1 MSRCNVPYL
10 YDYTNVIDSFYSPSE
25 IHVADT
31 RIVNFY
37 ARYLMQKAMSPF
49 KWTLPDHWAEN
60 YFLYTLYELGYVAV
74 VNTDKFGVIP
84 QACGLQGYTVFYQP
98 SHAVIA
104 NPLLRGTLNPRIG
117 TQCTLIRLQ
126 PDYNG
131 ISDIVK
137 YHAGL
142 LGLAY
147 ESLSTN
153 LLNSKLAFVA
163 YAENKG
169 VAESLKKLY
178 DEVARGVPAVVQHRR
193 NGDTADSPPFELI
206 NQQLSQNFLAPEL
219 LAAMRTIERH
229 FDNEIG
235 IPVNMTEGRKERAIT
250 AEVTTNNFESQSRMM
265 LWLDML
271 KKSCKETRDM
281 FGIDID
287 VDWREELNG
296 GNLVDTGVDAVGQ
309 GYSLVGTASAARR

>member
-1 MSRCNVPYL
+1 MV
-10 YDYTNVIDSFYSPSE
+10 DSFYSPSE

-31 RIVNFY
+31 RIVNYY

-49 KWTLPDHWAEN
+49 KWRLPDHWADN

-117 TQCTLIRLQ
+117 TQCTLIRMQ

-163 YAENKG
+163 YAENKS
-169 VAESLKKLY
+169 VAESLKKMY

-193 NGDTADSPPFELI
+193 SADTSESPPFELF

-287 VDWREELNG
+287 VDWRGELNG

-309 GYSLVGTASAARR
+309 GYSMVGAASAARR

>member
-1 MSRCNVPYL
+1 MSSCNVPYF
-10 YDYTNVIDSFYSPSE
+10 YDYANVVDSFYSPSE
-25 IHVADT
+25 IHVADS

-49 KWTLPDHWAEN
+49 KWRLPDHWADN
-60 YFLYTLYELGYVAV
+60 YFLYTLYEFGYVAV

-98 SHAVIA
+98 SHAVIS

-193 NGDTADSPPFELI
+193 AVDASDSPPFELF
-206 NQQLSQNFLAPEL
+206 NQQLSQNFLAPDL

-309 GYSLVGTASAARR
+309 GYSLVGAASADRR